1 MAGVDLGPKGQE
13 LRQRYIESL
22 PARLEELHAS
32 WHWLQHVSWDSKS
45 LTTMAQCAH
54 KLYGSGTTFQF
65 PDISHSA
72 QILEDH
78 LQKVLNKPDVTVDER
93 HTIET
98 SLDNLE
104 GAIEKAIHTATPI
117 QAVTTVRAATKSH
130 HRIAVIEDDRNQS
143 DFLQSWL
150 EQ

>member
-13 LRQRYIESL
+13 LRRRYIESL

-32 WHWLQHVSWDSKS
+32 WQQLQHVSWESRS
-45 LTTMAQCAH
+45 LAAMALCAH
-54 KLYGSGTTFQF
+54 KLYGSGATFQL

-72 QILEDH
+72 QILEVH

-93 HTIET
+93 HAIET

-130 HRIAVIEDDRNQS
+130 HRIAVIEDDRKDRKS
-143 DFLQSWL
+143 VV
-150 EQ
+150 